1 MLDCKME
8 HVTATKMSDD
18 QIDELNE
25 MASLVRMLT
34 HARQSAVEVD
44 AVLPAHFI
52 DMAIDALKEKMGLAV
67 VPTSRH

>member
-1 MLDCKME
+1 
-8 HVTATKMSDD
+8 
-18 QIDELNE
+18 
-25 MASLVRMLT
+25 MLT